1 MCAAT
6 VRKGK
11 RYYNEE
17 LASGGKCGASASNL
31 SLGQAVAATYGTN
44 TGDNSDG
51 IGTGVSTNAQ
61 TSPGVGTF
69 GSGTGLD
76 TDSTTP
82 DLGVSS
88 NIPSVSNVGGQLPSL
103 DIPARPVAVSQ
114 LPAGEAG
121 ATKNTFST
129 MFTTIFSSE
138 KSEGETHSDQISYPY
153 E

>member
-1 MCAAT
+1 MCSAT

-17 LASGGKCGASASNL
+17 LASDGKCGASASNL
-31 SLGQAVAATYGTN
+31 SLGQAVAATYETN
-44 TGDNSDG
+44 TGGNSDG
-51 IGTGVSTNAQ
+51 IGTGVSTDAQ

-69 GSGTGLD
+69 GSGSGLD
-76 TDSTTP
+76 TDSTTT
-82 DLGVSS
+82 DSGVSS
-88 NIPSVSNVGGQLPSL
+88 DIPLVSNVGGQLPSL

-121 ATKNTFST
+121 ATKNIFSNI
-129 MFTTIFSSE
+129 FTNIISSE
-138 KSEGETHSDQISYPY
+138 KSEGETHSDQISYPT